1 MVKLI
6 KVSGNVNLRLH
17 YCEYKYGYANVNLR
31 LLYCQFMVML
41 TLIYGLYNFNLLLNH
56 FVILRNFEK
65 IIL

>member
-31 LLYCQFMVML
+31 LHDCQFMVTL
-41 TLIYGLYNFNLLLNH
+41 RLIYSYTIANLW
-56 FVILRNFEK
+56 LR
-65 IIL
+65 